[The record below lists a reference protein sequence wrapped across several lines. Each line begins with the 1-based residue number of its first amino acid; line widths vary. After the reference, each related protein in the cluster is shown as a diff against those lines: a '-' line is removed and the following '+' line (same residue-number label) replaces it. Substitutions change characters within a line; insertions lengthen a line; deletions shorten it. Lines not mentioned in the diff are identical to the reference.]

1 MGQMG
6 QEGGTGDDI
15 AVRNMTVTFET
26 SHGPVSAVRDV
37 NTTFRTGEVTGMIG
51 ESGSGKSVLGM
62 AMLQLLA
69 SNARIDGV
77 CMYRGRNLTALPAK
91 EMEKIRGKE
100 IGLIPQNPAESLNPV
115 MRIKKQLIES
125 VTVHDPKGEKR
136 AEERYSDLMKRMG
149 FSDPEQTGSQYS
161 FQLSGGMNQR
171 VISVL
176 GMMNRPRWVIA
187 DEPTKGLDAI
197 LRRQVYQVLREI
209 TEQDTKN
216 MILITHDVELA
227 RKLCRK
233 ILVLYRGEILEQG
246 RTEDVL
252 GHPKHPYTKGLM
264 DSLPK
269 NGMKP
274 IPQPVK
280 EREGAAGGCIF
291 YPRCPYGTGRCG
303 TEHPGEFSAGDRWRV
318 RCFLYESES

>member
-1 MGQMG
+1 MKEPLLQVQDVRMVFRNKK
-6 QEGGTGDDI
+6 QEFA
-15 AVRNMTVTFET
+15 AVDGLTFQLEQ
-26 SHGPVSAVRDV
+26 
-37 NTTFRTGEVTGMIG
+37 GEILGIVG
-51 ESGSGKSVLGM
+51 ESGSGKTM
-62 AMLQLLA
+62 ASLSIMGLLPEQGVIA
-69 SNARIDGV
+69 SGSIR
-77 CMYRGRNLTALPAK
+77 YRGRELVGLSDK
-91 EMEKIRGKE
+91 EMCKIRGKE